1 MLMTAPDRTQGLEQ
15 LVETHQRGVWRFLR
29 FIGASTT
36 EADDLTQETLIE
48 AWRNPPADKGG
59 ARTGAWLRSVARNKL
74 LMLRRADKRRPV
86 VPLEA
91 AERVFVQ
98 TAGEAGGDD
107 HIAALRRCLETLR
120 GRAQEAV
127 RLFYSDGH
135 SRVETAR
142 LMQMNEEGVKTLL
155 RRAKEALRECV
166 QKRQA

>member
-48 AWRNPPADKGG
+48 AWRNPPPHV
-59 ARTGAWLRSVARNKL
+59 TGAWLRSVARNKL

-107 HIAALRRCLETLR
+107 HVAALRRCLETLK
-120 GRAQEAV
+120 GRAQQAV

-135 SRVETAR
+135 SRAETAR
-142 LMQMNEEGVKTLL
+142 LMQMDEEGVKTLL
-155 RRAKEALRECV
+155 RRAKDALRECV
-166 QKRQA
+166 EKRQQA